1 MSTTSDAARRLL
13 EETFA
18 AKPPVEVLTAELE
31 AWRERMVMR
40 VREAL
45 EIGYALGTVN
55 MCIAAETSVM
65 GTCVA
70 NNIDGLK
77 TDKLVR
83 AVRRTPSPPFPD
95 NLPVK

>member
-1 MSTTSDAARRLL
+1 MTSAKSARELL

-18 AKPPVEVLTAELE
+18 SKPPTEELE

-55 MCIAAETSVM
+55 MCIAVETSVM
-65 GTCVA
+65 GACVA

-83 AVRRTPSPPFPD
+83 AVRRTPSPPF
-95 NLPVK
+95 LPVK

>member
-1 MSTTSDAARRLL
+1 MSASAESAKKLL

-18 AKPPVEVLTAELE
+18 AKPPVEALAAELE

-55 MCIAAETSVM
+55 MCIAVETAVM
-65 GTCVA
+65 GACVA
-70 NNIDGLK
+70 NNIDGHK